1 MNEIGIGL
9 LSFAVI
15 CLVVISYLDY
25 RWCKRLEERITEL
38 EYKNKHRVF
47 TGGFPPINY
56 HDSKTYI
63 TFTSAQRRVHWCRR
77 CTRPDC
83 VLRSRL

>member
-25 RWCKRLEERITEL
+25 RWCKRLEERIAEL

-47 TGGFPPINY
+47 TGGKPTNKL
-56 HDSKTYI
+56 S
-63 TFTSAQRRVHWCRR
+63 
-77 CTRPDC
+77 
-83 VLRSRL
+83 